1 MKKRISAI
9 LVLALCV
16 SLCGCGKSRLVQS
29 VEEAISSL
37 GKISLLSFEAIEEAE
52 KMYDALSDEEKE
64 SVENISDLRDARE
77 KYDFLAFT
85 ASNRPFS
92 YEWINSADGDIYV
105 FECTGE
111 GTHDNVPCTYTRS
124 EDENNMAI
132 IVSEDGVEE
141 NVTLRLELGG
151 RTELVT
157 DTKRYPYV
165 RRDDYEAAG
174 AEVRAEVEKYL
185 LAQDNG
191 IWVIANQF
199 MVFGENG
206 EGIVF
211 DSFENLSNSKYSTM
225 KWEYIDND
233 TIRIR
238 ANSSGGNYSVTG
250 DFSLLGDAAQ
260 RPILLNH
267 RSKTTACG
275 SFITWEELTAA
286 G

>member
-16 SLCGCGKSRLVQS
+16 SLCGCGKSRQVQS

-111 GTHDNVPCTYTRS
+111 AKMRITWRLS
-124 EDENNMAI
+124 FRKMAW
-132 IVSEDGVEE
+132 
-141 NVTLRLELGG
+141 R
-151 RTELVT
+151 
-157 DTKRYPYV
+157 KM
-165 RRDDYEAAG
+165 
-174 AEVRAEVEKYL
+174 L
-185 LAQDNG
+185 LCG
-191 IWVIANQF
+191 W
-199 MVFGENG
+199 
-206 EGIVF
+206 
-211 DSFENLSNSKYSTM
+211 
-225 KWEYIDND
+225 
-233 TIRIR
+233 
-238 ANSSGGNYSVTG
+238 SSGDEQN
-250 DFSLLGDAAQ
+250 LLPTRKDI
-260 RPILLNH
+260 PM
-267 RSKTTACG
+267 
-275 SFITWEELTAA
+275 
-286 G
+286 